1 MINKR
6 CICGKVITS
15 NFDLCANCMAEYG
28 KDRSEWPDWLK
39 FMIADMKRERR
50 QEYTID
56 QHEISFTDLGIYD

>member
-1 MINKR
+1 MNKR

-15 NFDLCANCMAEYG
+15 KYDLCANCMAEYG

-39 FMIADMKRERR
+39 FMVADMRRERR
-50 QEYTID
+50 QDIKVS